1 MFLLLCCSPGTTRIP
16 KLQEQYNHILYS
28 IMFLHRRRKEE
39 QQWTGALL
47 FMSGSVPN
55 NPHAI
60 NFSMA
65 PLLAGQVD
73 TDISSLLE
81 TAETRC
87 SNKTDLS
94 GKSEMPQRKEKACC
108 KQRSSPAVYV
118 WAQSLVNSRP
128 WRLKNS
134 GLFHRSTQR

>member
-1 MFLLLCCSPGTTRIP
+1 
-16 KLQEQYNHILYS
+16 
-28 IMFLHRRRKEE
+28 
-39 QQWTGALL
+39 
-47 FMSGSVPN
+47 
-55 NPHAI
+55 
-60 NFSMA
+60 MA

-108 KQRSSPAVYV
+108 KQRSGAAAYV
-118 WAQSLVNSRP
+118 WAQSLITLHRRDSKTLCFFTGH
-128 WRLKNS
+128 LKDE
-134 GLFHRSTQR
+134 L

>member
-1 MFLLLCCSPGTTRIP
+1 
-16 KLQEQYNHILYS
+16 
-28 IMFLHRRRKEE
+28 
-39 QQWTGALL
+39 
-47 FMSGSVPN
+47 
-55 NPHAI
+55 
-60 NFSMA
+60 MA

-108 KQRSSPAVYV
+108 KQRSGPAAYI
-118 WAQSLVNSRP
+118 WAQSLVTLDRGDSKTLCFFTGQ
-128 WRLKNS
+128 LKDE
-134 GLFHRSTQR
+134 L